1 MVMLDLA
8 LSGYENKEED
18 THMADPSL
26 YPDANSDIGDDTEVG
41 VDRELTAGTPRWVKV
56 FALIGIVLVLLFVIL
71 QFTGGGD
78 HSPRRHTPPASVT
91 EQSVQQP

>member
-1 MVMLDLA
+1 
-8 LSGYENKEED
+8 
-18 THMADPSL
+18 MADPSL
-26 YPDANSDIGDDTEVG
+26 YPDANSDTDVG
-41 VDRELTAGTPRWVKV
+41 TDRELTAGTPRWVKV